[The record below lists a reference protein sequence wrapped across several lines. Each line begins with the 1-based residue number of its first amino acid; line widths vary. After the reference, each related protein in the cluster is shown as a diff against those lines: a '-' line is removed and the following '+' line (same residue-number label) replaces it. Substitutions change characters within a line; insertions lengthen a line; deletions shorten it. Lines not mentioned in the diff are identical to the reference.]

1 MTSRF
6 TPLPV
11 AIKLN
16 KLIQG
21 VHTIILLIYMHYTGG
36 EDRLLVLSRPFSQ
49 LAGLRD
55 LDLGILSYITHRP
68 LLTYQISFKSDK
80 TFGGHPYVHV
90 HTYVRTDGH

>member
-6 TPLPV
+6 TQLPV

-21 VHTIILLIYMHYTGG
+21 VHTIILLIYMHYTSGG
-36 EDRLLVLSRPFSQ
+36 DRLLSRPFTQ

-80 TFGGHPYVHV
+80 TFGGHP
-90 HTYVRTDGH
+90 